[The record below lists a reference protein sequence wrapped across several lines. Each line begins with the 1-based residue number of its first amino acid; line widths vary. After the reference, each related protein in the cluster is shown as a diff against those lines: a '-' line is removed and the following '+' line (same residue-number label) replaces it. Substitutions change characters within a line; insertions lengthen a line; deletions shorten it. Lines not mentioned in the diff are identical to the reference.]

1 MVSSFARDSED
12 LPHLQNH
19 PLGHAKEGKPGGRTM
34 KRATYMLAILM
45 SLQLGMRAQTQTS
58 NVAAVT
64 PQASA
69 FSTADIVKLS
79 KAGLSDE
86 VIVQKLKKN
95 GQAFDLSSDQ
105 MIELKSAGV
114 SDKVV
119 AVMLDPAKPDI
130 TLPATVGSPKPAGDL
145 PEELGIYSKRQ
156 DTKEWA
162 EVMPEVINWKTGGY
176 MKSVA
181 TYGIVKG
188 DVNGHLQGKESK
200 NVVTTRTE
208 FLIVA
213 PEGVAISEYQLLK
226 MHQNSNNREFRST
239 TGGVFHASGGAT
251 RDAVQFEGKKIS
263 PRHFLIVLS
272 GNLTPGE
279 YGLLP
284 PGAISSTNAAGSTG
298 KIYSFKVLE

>member
-1 MVSSFARDSED
+1 
-12 LPHLQNH
+12 
-19 PLGHAKEGKPGGRTM
+19 M
-34 KRATYMLAILM
+34 KRATFMLAVLI
-45 SLQLGMRAQTQTS
+45 SLRLGLPAQTPTS

-64 PQASA
+64 PKANALSI
-69 FSTADIVKLS
+69 ADIVKLS

-86 VIVQKLKKN
+86 VIIQKVKKN
-95 GQAFDLSSDQ
+95 GQAFDLSTDQ

-119 AVMLDPAKPDI
+119 AVMLEPAKPDAP
-130 TLPATVGSPKPAGDL
+130 LPATVGSKPASDL

-156 DTKEWA
+156 GTTEWT

-200 NVVTTRTE
+200 NVVTTTTE

-226 MHQNSNNREFRST
+226 VHQNSNNREFRSM

-251 RDAVQFEGKKIS
+251 RDAVQFEGKKVS

-272 GNLTPGE
+272 ANLTPGE